1 MVSRLQEQLRQV
13 RQNREG
19 EREMAAQKRASNR
32 KLPGKKPNVQRM
44 VLALAKL
51 QNRGPKDMMALSY
64 RSQMR
69 KST

>member
-13 RQNREG
+13 RQNGEG

-32 KLPGKKPNVQRM
+32 KLPGKKPNVQHM

-51 QNRGPKDMMALSY
+51 QNRGPKDMALSS

-69 KST
+69 KPT

>member
-1 MVSRLQEQLRQV
+1 MSRLQEPLRQV

-19 EREMAAQKRASNR
+19 EREMAAQKRTSDR
-32 KLPGKKPNVQRM
+32 KLAGKKPNGHHM

-51 QNRGPKDMMALSY
+51 QNRGPKDMMALSS
-64 RSQMR
+64 RSRMR